1 MLSMHGIEMKKI
13 NIIGKSGLIEIE
25 RESAKLRGADRIVL
39 NHILSLAIQLKK
51 STVEIEN
58 KMARL
63 VS

>member
-1 MLSMHGIEMKKI
+1 MHGIEMKKI